1 METEGQKR
9 LQLNK
14 GQLKAELE
22 LELGMQFFPQGKVTI
37 SQSPSV
43 GESPAG
49 WALDLRPFKGL
60 CSSYPVLL
68 GYAFPALVGLGIR

>member
-60 CSSYPVLL
+60 CKLL
-68 GYAFPALVGLGIR
+68 PCTFGICLPCLSRSGH